1 MENLRDV
8 ILDKIEGQVKQNMER
23 ETPVHYTTTNVFV
36 LQQQLKKEGNEV
48 SVKEINGAINEL
60 IKDKKLF
67 FNKEIS
73 KSANLDGTLRQE
85 EKTRFFI
92 DKDKAMEFILEK
104 QNKKAKEVDKELE
117 KMLSLKDLSDSAKL
131 IYGVFKEQLEV
142 VIKIDD
148 KTKER
153 AFVENGDLQKS
164 TNLTYQVFN
173 EALKEL
179 KDNKLLFLT
188 VLDRESENPKFVLTN
203 EQKYAIE
210 LSNKDKE
217 KNKEVEKS
225 TKETP
230 KKEEEL
236 ER

>member
-131 IYGVFKEQLEV
+131 IYGVF
-142 VIKIDD
+142 
-148 KTKER
+148 
-153 AFVENGDLQKS
+153 
-164 TNLTYQVFN
+164 
-173 EALKEL
+173 
-179 KDNKLLFLT
+179 
-188 VLDRESENPKFVLTN
+188 
-203 EQKYAIE
+203 
-210 LSNKDKE
+210 LSNI
-217 KNKEVEKS
+217 
-225 TKETP
+225 
-230 KKEEEL
+230 
-236 ER
+236 

>member
-48 SVKEINGAINEL
+48 SIKEINGAINEL

-73 KSANLDGTLRQE
+73 KAANLDGTLRQE

-92 DKDKAMEFILEK
+92 DKDKAIEFIKER
-104 QNKKAKEVDKELE
+104 QNKKVKEVDKEIE

-173 EALKEL
+173 EAIKEL

-203 EQKYAIE
+203 KQKYAIE

>member
-48 SVKEINGAINEL
+48 SIKEINGAINEL

-73 KSANLDGTLRQE
+73 KAANLDGTLRQE

-92 DKDKAMEFILEK
+92 DKDKAIEFIKER
-104 QNKKAKEVDKELE
+104 QNKKVKEVDKEIE

-210 LSNKDKE
+210 LSNKDK
-217 KNKEVEKS
+217 
-225 TKETP
+225 
-230 KKEEEL
+230 
-236 ER
+236 

>member
-48 SVKEINGAINEL
+48 SIKEINGAINEL

-73 KSANLDGTLRQE
+73 KAANLDGTLRQE

-92 DKDKAMEFILEK
+92 DKDKAIEFIKER
-104 QNKKAKEVDKELE
+104 QNKKVKEVDKEIE

-225 TKETP
+225 IKETP